1 MRQAEQGES
10 SNLLNPRGEK
20 REKGKEKITE
30 NYYISFLNFILH
42 SKYILSHTLNSALS
56 SPVLFSQYPIHSFQ
70 CTRSTM
76 GSQESLE
83 H

>member
-1 MRQAEQGES
+1 MNETAEKGES

-42 SKYILSHTLNSALS
+42 SKYCSQSH
-56 SPVLFSQYPIHSFQ
+56 P
-70 CTRSTM
+70 
-76 GSQESLE
+76 
-83 H
+83 